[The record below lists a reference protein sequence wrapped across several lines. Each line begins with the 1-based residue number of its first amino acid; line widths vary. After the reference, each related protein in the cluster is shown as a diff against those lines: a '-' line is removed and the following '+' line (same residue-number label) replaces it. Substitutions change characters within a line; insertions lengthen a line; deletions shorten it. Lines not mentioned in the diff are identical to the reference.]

1 MSLART
7 LLGLLEDH
15 PRYGYELKHLYDGRF
30 GGSHE
35 VKFGQIYT
43 TLARLRR
50 DGLVDIAAVE
60 SGAGPERKLY
70 LVTPDGVA
78 DLERWLRRARAARRR
93 TGVWSCSRRWCSP

>member
-1 MSLART
+1 MSLAHT

-15 PRYGYELKHLYDGRF
+15 PRHGYELKHLYDERF
-30 GGSHE
+30 GGSQE

-70 LVTPDGVA
+70 LVTPDGGGRSRAVA
-78 DLERWLRRARAARRR
+78 AVSPSHPRPTGAR
-93 TGVWSCSRRWCSP
+93 SCSRRWCSP